1 MNGNLTDITVVLDRS
16 GSMVD
21 VVKDVV
27 GGFNTFV
34 EQQKQAKGSATFT
47 LIQFDNEY
55 EFVHKAI
62 DIQKVPKLE
71 FQPRGST
78 AILDAMGKAI
88 VETGE
93 RLKNMAECDRPS
105 KVIFVIIT
113 DGQENASK
121 EYRKSQITEMIKL
134 QREVYSWE
142 FVFMSSSLDAVADA
156 HDYGILRNSTT
167 FYSPKMSTEAFHVM
181 SCNMASMRG
190 GQCADMGFSEKDRSS
205 VVDNNQPK

>member
-1 MNGNLTDITVVLDRS
+1 M
-16 GSMVD
+16 
-21 VVKDVV
+21 K
-27 GGFNTFV
+27 
-34 EQQKQAKGSATFT
+34 
-47 LIQFDNEY
+47 
-55 EFVHKAI
+55 
-62 DIQKVPKLE
+62 
-71 FQPRGST
+71 
-78 AILDAMGKAI
+78 
-88 VETGE
+88 
-93 RLKNMAECDRPS
+93 ECDRPS

-113 DGQENASK
+113 DGRENSSN

-181 SCNMASMRG
+181 SCNMTSMRG